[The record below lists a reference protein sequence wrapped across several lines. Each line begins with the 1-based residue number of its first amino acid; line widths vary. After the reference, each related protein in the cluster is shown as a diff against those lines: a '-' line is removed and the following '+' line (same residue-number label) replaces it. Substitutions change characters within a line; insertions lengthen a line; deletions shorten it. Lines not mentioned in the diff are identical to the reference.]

1 MATFGTTARR
11 RYRGRGNGAG
21 ALATAK
27 ASAVGG
33 NKPAGQRRDQV
44 RVGDDGDREC
54 FLALHQAAARGDLA
68 NWPETP
74 DGALG
79 LVLLLD
85 QYPRNAFRDT
95 PRMYEPDPMALAI
108 ASAAVGAGHDR
119 ALDDTMAMFLYL
131 PFGHAENGVD
141 QEMSVSLVRRLGP
154 DVLSNAERHG
164 KHHPLLRAR
173 FPHRNAILGWNTTRC
188 ERRFLPQGGFTG

>member
-1 MATFGTTARR
+1 MRPPESEPPAPPADGIAVVAFWRKTGPKLWFARDPDFDR
-11 RYRGRGNGAG
+11 RF
-21 ALATAK
+21 
-27 ASAVGG
+27 
-33 NKPAGQRRDQV
+33 
-44 RVGDDGDREC
+44 REC